1 MISHATI
8 IGIDGAATGAAVTD
22 RSFAVEIATDWPSAR
37 EAWNAALESGVATPF
52 QDGRVVD
59 AWYRAMAGQ
68 LQIEPLV
75 VSVRERRT
83 GAHAVSLAL
92 VRTTFG
98 ATRSIGFADLGLID
112 YNAPILGPA
121 APRDAVGAAALWRA
135 VRRVLPQA
143 DVIDLRK
150 MPAHLG
156 DRPNPLALLSGTLP
170 CPLNGNVLE
179 TGDDWDLYHHSL
191 KRTVRKELERSW
203 RVFTSHP
210 SATFEAVTSPEA
222 RRRVLAMI
230 EKQQPLR
237 MQATGK
243 SYVLDA
249 PMAAA
254 FYRNLVDIPAEDGL
268 VTVTALTAGDEVVAG
283 LIGLRDA
290 NAYIMVR
297 ISNAEGEWAKA
308 SPGKVII
315 DRSMAFLHGQGYRIF
330 DFSIGDYDYKRRF
343 GVVPTPLFDLVQP
356 LGWRGLATASRLWMR
371 DFLRQ
376 RPMLDR
382 AVRRL
387 LRR

>member
-1 MISHATI
+1 MGSHATVM
-8 IGIDGAATGAAVTD
+8 GVGGAATGAFATN
-22 RSFAVEIATDWPSAR
+22 RSFTVTIATDWPSAR
-37 EAWNAALESGVATPF
+37 EAWNAALETGVATPF
-52 QDGRVVD
+52 QDGPVVD

-68 LQIEPLV
+68 GGIEPLV
-75 VSVRERRT
+75 VTARARRT
-83 GAHAVSLAL
+83 GAHAASLAL

-98 ATRSIGFADLGLID
+98 STRSIGFADLGLID

-121 APRDAVGAAALWRA
+121 APRDPAGAAALWRA
-135 VRRVLPQA
+135 VRRALPRA

-156 DRPNPLALLSGTLP
+156 GRPNPFALLAGTVP
-170 CPLNGNVLE
+170 CPLNGNVVE
-179 TGDDWDLYHHSL
+179 TGDDWQAYHHGL

-210 SATFEAVTSPEA
+210 GARFEAVTDPDA
-222 RRRVLAMI
+222 RRRVLAAI
-230 EKQQPLR
+230 EEQQPLR

-249 PMAAA
+249 PSATA
-254 FYRNLVDIPAEDGL
+254 FYRNLVEVPSEAGL
-268 VTVTALTAGDEVVAG
+268 VTVTALTAGEEVVAG
-283 LIGLRDA
+283 LIGLR
-290 NAYIMVR
+290 NAHDYIMVR

-315 DRSMAFLHGQGYRIF
+315 DRSMAFLHGQGYRAF

-343 GVVPTPLFDLVQP
+343 GVVPTPLVDLVRP
-356 LGWRGLATASRLWMR
+356 LGWRGLSTACRLWIR

-376 RPMLDR
+376 RPRLDR